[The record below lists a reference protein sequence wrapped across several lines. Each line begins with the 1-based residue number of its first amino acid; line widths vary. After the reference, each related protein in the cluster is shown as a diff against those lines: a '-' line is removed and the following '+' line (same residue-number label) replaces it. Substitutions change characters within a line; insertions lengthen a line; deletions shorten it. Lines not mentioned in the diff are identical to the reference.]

1 MFSDLRHQP
10 PPTPAH
16 FAVTHHLVSTSEE
29 ADSKKESNT
38 TNDDASIEVV
48 RRPRG
53 RPPGS
58 KNKPKPPVFVT
69 REPDTAMSP
78 YVLEISDGSDIVA
91 AITQLCNHRTTGL
104 CVLSGSG
111 TVANVSFQQPT
122 TTTTAITFHGRFN
135 LLSISATILPSSVTT
150 GSFGG
155 SEGITDILSRLPATR
170 FSVSL
175 AGPQGQTI
183 GGTVSGPL
191 IAAGT
196 VYIIAASFNSPLYHR
211 LPMEEDDHVRSSG
224 GGTASAAREQSP
236 SGGGDSGRHHAEPSS
251 AVDSLSMYGCHLPSE
266 GIWTPTPRQAS
277 RHSPLF

>member
-1 MFSDLRHQP
+1 MFSDLRHHP
-10 PPTPAH
+10 PPH
-16 FAVTHHLVSTSEE
+16 FAVSHHVASTSEE

-38 TNDDASIEVV
+38 TNDDASVDVV

-91 AITQLCNHRTTGL
+91 AITRLCNNRATGL

-111 TVANVSFQQPT
+111 AVSNVSFQQPT
-122 TTTTAITFHGRFN
+122 TTTAINFHGRFD
-135 LLSISATILPSSVTT
+135 LLSISATILPSSVT
-150 GSFGG
+150 SSSLKG
-155 SEGITDILSRLPATR
+155 SEDFLARLPAAR
-170 FSVSL
+170 FAVSVS
-175 AGPQGQTI
+175 APQGQTI
-183 GGTVSGPL
+183 GGTVNGPL

-196 VYIIAASFNSPLYHR
+196 VYIIAASFNNPLYHL

-224 GGTASAAREQSP
+224 GGSASAAAREQSP
-236 SGGGDSGRHHAEPSS
+236 HSGGGDSGRHHAEPSS
-251 AVDSLSMYGCHLPSE
+251 AAATDSLFSCHLPADV
-266 GIWTPTPRQAS
+266 IWAPIPRQPP